1 MAYPTY
7 EVQLRKVQEAFGADA
22 QLIRTEEG
30 LFEVRVL
37 FDGYEQEDDE
47 SNQ

>member
-7 EVQLRKVQEAFGADA
+7 EVQLRKIQEAFGADA

-37 FDGYEQEDDE
+37 FDGYAEEQEQEED
-47 SNQ
+47 